1 MLRFFGQP
9 KYADKEL
16 FGYEL
21 FLREK
26 VAGNWQFPKSFSQIH
41 GHEFSQLLAATLAL
55 MSTDIQ
61 LVSINLDREQFIEEA
76 YICELGRVQEEHPQI
91 QVVVELTEHD
101 GKVTNRQLI
110 YAATCYVQ
118 SGIWICLD
126 DVGTGDNQISFV
138 QQIDPYVS
146 EYKFALQNFHGKKD
160 YATSVSP
167 YLQFW
172 REQAALHHKFFAIEG
187 FENAVDLKIAQNYHA
202 DIKQGYYFGRPHE
215 IAAQSTLLV
224 ADH

>member
-76 YICELGRVQEEHPQI
+76 YICELGRVQEEYPQI

-110 YAATCYVQ
+110 DA
-118 SGIWICLD
+118 
-126 DVGTGDNQISFV
+126 
-138 QQIDPYVS
+138 
-146 EYKFALQNFHGKKD
+146 
-160 YATSVSP
+160 
-167 YLQFW
+167 
-172 REQAALHHKFFAIEG
+172 AALCTIQ
-187 FENAVDLKIAQNYHA
+187 NMDL
-202 DIKQGYYFGRPHE
+202 FGRRWNRRQPN
-215 IAAQSTLLV
+215 
-224 ADH
+224 